1 MIKDIKVIKQLL
13 EDHVEVEL
21 PYPFKEGVEIKYMTM
36 KDGEQYF
43 STGGR
48 YVRML
53 NKKILLQNSGKSWS
67 VPTEICNRDGDII
80 YKSRFFVHKDFEKEK
95 DLKVSELESII
106 KSQQDVIK
114 KLSQQVKMK
123 AEENDKLKLYIQ
135 QKLQR

>member
-1 MIKDIKVIKQLL
+1 MITDMKVIKKILN
-13 EDHVEVEL
+13 EHVEVEL
-21 PYPFKEGVEIKYMTM
+21 PYPFKEGVEIKYITM
-36 KDGEQYF
+36 KNGEQFF

-80 YKSRFFVHKDFEKEK
+80 YKSRFFVHKDFEKEVDSK
-95 DLKVSELESII
+95 KVSELESII

-114 KLSQQVKMK
+114 KLSQQVKSK
-123 AEENDKLKLYIQ
+123 AEDNEKLKLYIKH
-135 QKLQR
+135 KLN